1 MAKVV
6 LSDVCKVYGGKV
18 KAVKEFSLEIKDG
31 EFVVLVGPSG
41 CGKSTTLRM
50 IAGLEEI
57 TSGKI
62 YIGDRMVNDLEP
74 KDRNIAMVFQNYA
87 LYPHMS
93 VYDNLGYSLRCF
105 GEKKDVIEKK
115 VHEVAKM
122 LDIEE
127 FLDRKPKE
135 LSGGQRQRVALGRCL
150 IRDPE
155 VFLFD
160 EPLSN
165 LDAKL
170 RVQMRSE
177 ISRLHQRIGGTFV
190 YVTHDQTEAMTM
202 GDRIVVMKD
211 GLIQQV
217 DTPEN
222 LYEHPANTFVAT
234 FLGSPQMNLFEARLE
249 GGKALLGG
257 EGEDPLALDL
267 LPETFLKM
275 EHYEEGQKAIVGI
288 RPSDF
293 SLGNEKERDV
303 LVEKLD
309 LVEKLGNETLLY
321 FQLPG
326 RKEATLASL
335 RLQMSDRLE
344 EHPSLKI
351 ERSHIHLFSPKDG
364 VSLSRLRDHAL
375 VPVRVERRKGEAFVD
390 GSPYPHFEERLL
402 SEAPEG
408 SFGATLSLPM
418 DAIHLE
424 EGEGRLAR
432 KARVEAIDQYSG
444 YQAVY
449 LLLEDGTR
457 LTMRAPEGGPLLKKG
472 EERTVYLDAGKGSL
486 IVEGKTITGSVP
498 LPHPLVEASFRLIG
512 KSPFLFLPDKELSR
526 RKHYKIIAIED
537 LRDEGRMALALE
549 DDKGHPLGVMIPRE
563 ESLYVGEILFAKL
576 KK

>member
-62 YIGDRMVNDLEP
+62 YIGDRLVNDLEP

-127 FLDRKPKE
+127 FLERKPKE

-257 EGEDPLALDL
+257 EEEEPLPLDL

-364 VSLSRLRDHAL
+364 ASLSRLRDHAL

-390 GSPYPHFEERLL
+390 GSLYPHFEERLL
-402 SEAPEG
+402 SETPEG

-444 YQAVY
+444 YQAAY

-576 KK
+576 RK

>member
-62 YIGDRMVNDLEP
+62 YIGDRLVNDLEP

-127 FLDRKPKE
+127 FLERKPKE

-234 FLGSPQMNLFEARLE
+234 FLGSPQMNLYEARLE

-257 EGEDPLALDL
+257 EGEEPLALDL

-275 EHYEEGQKAIVGI
+275 EHYEEGQKTIVGI

-351 ERSHIHLFSPKDG
+351 ERSHIHLCSPKDG
-364 VSLSRLRDHAL
+364 ASLSRLRDHAL
-375 VPVRVERRKGEAFVD
+375 VPVRVERGKGEAFVD
-390 GSPYPHFEERLL
+390 GSLYPHFEERLL

-424 EGEGRLAR
+424 EGEGRLVR

-444 YQAVY
+444 YQAAY

-563 ESLYVGEILFAKL
+563 ESLYVGEILFAKMR
-576 KK
+576 K